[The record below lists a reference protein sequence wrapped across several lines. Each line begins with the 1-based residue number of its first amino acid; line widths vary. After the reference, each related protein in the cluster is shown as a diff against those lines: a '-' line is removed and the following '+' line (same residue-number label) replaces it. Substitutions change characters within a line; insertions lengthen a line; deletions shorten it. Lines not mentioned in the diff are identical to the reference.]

1 MTRLRTREGI
11 PLDEFGRKFGSVER
25 DRLLR
30 KAGRFMEGTVR
41 RNPQPLLTLCDDGKF
56 LSLTRAG
63 IMVSDE
69 VISSLF

>member
-1 MTRLRTREGI
+1 
-11 PLDEFGRKFGSVER
+11 
-25 DRLLR
+25 
-30 KAGRFMEGTVR
+30 MEGAIR
-41 RNPQPLLTLCDDGKF
+41 RNPQPSLTLCDDGKF